1 MIFMSWNRSLLF
13 TRSSQT
19 RRPCPSS
26 TMGCSITG
34 VVHCHASQS
43 WKNEYTS
50 MLGAA
55 LGYSW
60 HTRATNS
67 AKLTPPKN
75 PRTLL

>member
-1 MIFMSWNRSLLF
+1 MSWNRSLLF

-34 VVHCHASQS
+34 VVHCHASHS

-50 MLGAA
+50 MDGAA
-55 LGYSW
+55 LG
-60 HTRATNS
+60 
-67 AKLTPPKN
+67 
-75 PRTLL
+75 